1 MKRSTASRKKLKA
14 DTTFTF
20 EATGTTWLIS
30 SPELDKGAKKQ
41 VREVV
46 EQFENIFSRFKPD
59 SLVQKIAIQ
68 AGTYQFPDYSE
79 SLFTA
84 YETLEAVTDGSFTPL
99 IGASLV
105 DAGYDST
112 YSFKDAP
119 LKENN
124 RLSEALKIKGS
135 TITTHEPLQLD
146 FGAGGKG
153 LLVDLVAKV
162 LTSSDIQH
170 FTINAGG
177 DIYTTTKTKIG
188 MEHPISP
195 GKLIGEIKITTG
207 AVCASSGNR
216 RNWGAYHHIIDGK
229 KLKSPSDVIATWVIA
244 DTAMMADLLA
254 TCLFLTTPEKL
265 QQFSFKHA
273 TIYSDGRSR
282 LSTAFPGTFYE
293 NNR

>member
-1 MKRSTASRKKLKA
+1 MKRSTASKKKLKA
-14 DTTFTF
+14 RTTFTF

-30 SPELDKGAKKQ
+30 SPEVNKAAKKQ
-41 VREVV
+41 VREIA

-59 SLVQKIAIQ
+59 SLVQKIAKQ
-68 AGTYQFPDYSE
+68 AGEYQFPDYSE
-79 SLFTA
+79 PLFAA
-84 YETLEAVTDGSFTPL
+84 YEALEAVTHGSFTPL

-112 YSFKDAP
+112 YSFKDTT
-119 LKENN
+119 LKENK
-124 RLSEALKIKGS
+124 RLSEVLKIKGS

-162 LTSSDIQH
+162 LTSSNVQH

-177 DIYTTTKTKIG
+177 DIYTTEKVKIG
-188 MEHPISP
+188 MEHPTMP
-195 GKLIGEIKITTG
+195 GKLIGEIEIASG
-207 AVCASSGNR
+207 AVCASSSNR
-216 RNWGAYHHIIDGK
+216 RNWGKYHHIIDGK
-229 KLKSPSDVIATWVIA
+229 KLESPSDIIATWVFA

-282 LSTAFPGTFYE
+282 MSTAFPGTFYE
-293 NNR
+293 NN